1 MTVMCVCVCVCDC
14 PWALIGTRQK
24 CVASRGR
31 ASTEADAATFRS
43 TETGQHLCIE
53 QKKYRQKAKFTAN
66 GASATKPF

>member
-1 MTVMCVCVCVCDC
+1 MTVMCVCDC

-43 TETGQHLCIE
+43 TETGQHLCIV
-53 QKKYRQKAKFTAN
+53 QQHQQKAKFTAN
-66 GASATKPF
+66 GASAAKPF